1 MAELRFNNLEFS
13 ETRLSLWR
21 KRLLDVIIDELEG
34 QPRQPEVLQAA
45 YEEKIAQSTIHSLRP
60 VHSLRGYLCD

>member
-13 ETRLSLWR
+13 ETRLFLWR

-45 YEEKIAQSTIHSLRP
+45 YEEK
-60 VHSLRGYLCD
+60 